1 MGGTW
6 CNSGVSNCPHLS
18 CGLGQVLGPVV
29 DAAQLQVGSE
39 ASIPLQS
46 HGWSPDPNPAS
57 ISMIL

>member
-29 DAAQLQVGSE
+29 DTAQLQVGSE

-46 HGWSPDPNPAS
+46 HGWSPDP
-57 ISMIL
+57 IL